1 MNKGVAVARVQCGAA
16 GRLLGAIFFA
26 LSALF
31 PAVGAAPPEIIR
43 VHVPA
48 TQATGWFPAGTPLR
62 MMAPDRFE
70 SLLDSAI
77 RGTSP
82 AKNTIPSRLIRARHH
97 ARWNAG
103 VLSGESRL
111 AAVIPNSGP
120 AALVLDPWTPMI
132 LAPPRNLQSVG
143 ALESGKTV
151 LLIESSAS
159 AGGNPAVTLDW
170 ELRARPD
177 SEGRSFALGLP
188 GDETTELTLELPAG
202 WLPLGPEGLREGPL
216 PSSQTGFQSWCFH
229 GRPALIN
236 LRLLDGRRPLPPG
249 EEALIWVSGPTR
261 ITLGSTESRD
271 AQSANWKT
279 DWTVQPDRRGLMRF
293 TVELGPGLEFIAVSG
308 PEVKEYQA
316 EHEGEVTRVRVTLAG
331 ISRLPT
337 PLHFEAHARVP
348 LEGPW
353 SVPAMRPLDA
363 IWTGGTTT
371 VVVDPLRVIQDC
383 RARAG
388 RRVPAQ
394 GGEPEDANVLVFEAR
409 SADPVADLVFHQTQ
423 AQPPCQVRGRLL
435 VGLAA
440 PELECQLIGVGGR
453 GPTRE
458 LSIEL
463 PPTWVADRVRWS
475 GAEESLAW
483 HPTIQADGSTRL
495 HVLLP
500 GGEGAPEG
508 RALEIAAF
516 STAAGGRGSLVLP
529 RVRPSGLAILDETWV
544 AMVDRTMI
552 LTPIS
557 AHGLVWIDP
566 SRVEGAIGSK
576 SAVSPDV
583 HAALAWRWNGEKAA
597 ARVDREQAEQV
608 PRTEIQYRAKVEQD
622 GKHLAVEG
630 QILIKPGSNP
640 LDVLPVWVSQPAGGL
655 QDWSFRAGPEKKEL
669 IRHPLDDPSRS
680 RLEFPATGLAWNLSL
695 SSPELGESRVHFK
708 ARLPWNQRGSIP
720 LISPPRRFLPRST
733 VLLEVPSRMRSDV
746 QTAGLRRLET
756 TMAERL
762 ATSWQPEPRPDPA
775 GQGASERAYLVAH
788 AFTYTE

>member
-1 MNKGVAVARVQCGAA
+1 MNKGVAVVRVQCGAA
-16 GRLLGAIFFA
+16 GRLWGAIFFA

-48 TQATGWFPAGTPLR
+48 AQATGWFPAGTPLR
-62 MMAPDRFE
+62 IMAPDRFE

-82 AKNTIPSRLIRARHH
+82 AKNTIPPRLIRARHH

-151 LLIESSAS
+151 LLIEPSAS

-177 SEGRSFALGLP
+177 SGGRSFALGLP

-202 WLPLGPEGLREGPL
+202 WLPLGPEGFREGPL
-216 PSSQTGFQSWCFH
+216 PSSQTGFQSWRFH
-229 GRPALIN
+229 GRPELIN

-249 EEALIWVSGPTR
+249 EESLIWVSGPTR
-261 ITLGSTESRD
+261 IMLGSTESRD

-279 DWTVQPDRRGLMRF
+279 DWTVQHDRRGLMRF

-348 LEGPW
+348 LEGLW

-383 RARAG
+383 RERAG

-394 GGEPEDANVLVFEAR
+394 GDEPEDANVLVFEAR
-409 SADPVADLVFHQTQ
+409 SADPVADLVFRQTQ
-423 AQPPCQVRGRLL
+423 AQPACQVRGRLL

-463 PPTWVADRVRWS
+463 PPTWVPDRVRWS
-475 GAEESLAW
+475 GTDESIAW

-500 GGEGAPEG
+500 GGEGARKAEPLRSQRPPRPREG
-508 RALEIAAF
+508 
-516 STAAGGRGSLVLP
+516 G
-529 RVRPSGLAILDETWV
+529 
-544 AMVDRTMI
+544 
-552 LTPIS
+552 
-557 AHGLVWIDP
+557 DP
-566 SRVEGAIGSK
+566 LSC
-576 SAVSPDV
+576 
-583 HAALAWRWNGEKAA
+583 
-597 ARVDREQAEQV
+597 RESV
-608 PRTEIQYRAKVEQD
+608 P
-622 GKHLAVEG
+622 
-630 QILIKPGSNP
+630 
-640 LDVLPVWVSQPAGGL
+640 PVWPYSTRPG
-655 QDWSFRAGPEKKEL
+655 WPWW
-669 IRHPLDDPSRS
+669 
-680 RLEFPATGLAWNLSL
+680 TG
-695 SSPELGESRVHFK
+695 R
-708 ARLPWNQRGSIP
+708 
-720 LISPPRRFLPRST
+720 
-733 VLLEVPSRMRSDV
+733 
-746 QTAGLRRLET
+746 
-756 TMAERL
+756 
-762 ATSWQPEPRPDPA
+762 
-775 GQGASERAYLVAH
+775 
-788 AFTYTE
+788 

>member
-1 MNKGVAVARVQCGAA
+1 
-16 GRLLGAIFFA
+16 
-26 LSALF
+26 
-31 PAVGAAPPEIIR
+31 
-43 VHVPA
+43 
-48 TQATGWFPAGTPLR
+48 
-62 MMAPDRFE
+62 
-70 SLLDSAI
+70 
-77 RGTSP
+77 
-82 AKNTIPSRLIRARHH
+82 
-97 ARWNAG
+97 
-103 VLSGESRL
+103 
-111 AAVIPNSGP
+111 
-120 AALVLDPWTPMI
+120 MI

-151 LLIESSAS
+151 LLIEPSAS

-177 SEGRSFALGLP
+177 SGGRSFALGLP

-202 WLPLGPEGLREGPL
+202 WLPLGPEGFREGPL
-216 PSSQTGFQSWCFH
+216 PSSQTGFQSWRFH
-229 GRPALIN
+229 GRPELIN
-236 LRLLDGRRPLPPG
+236 LRLLDGRKPLPPG
-249 EEALIWVSGPTR
+249 EESLIWVSGPTR
-261 ITLGSTESRD
+261 IMLGSTESRD

-348 LEGPW
+348 LEGLW

-383 RARAG
+383 RERAG

-423 AQPPCQVRGRLL
+423 AQPACQVRGRLL

-463 PPTWVADRVRWS
+463 PPTWVPDRVRWS
-475 GAEESLAW
+475 GADESLAW

-508 RALEIAAF
+508 RALEIAAS
-516 STAAGGRGSLVLP
+516 STAAGGRGPLVLP

-544 AMVDRTMI
+544 AIGGQDDDPHSHLGTRPRLDRSFSSGRSHRLQVCRESGRSRRPGLALEWRERGSPRGPRTGRARAQGRDPVPRESR
-552 LTPIS
+552 TGREAPRRRRPDPDQAGQQSTGCS
-557 AHGLVWIDP
+557 AGLGQPAGRRAPGLVF
-566 SRVEGAIGSK
+566 SRRPRKERAHQTPPGRSI
-576 SAVSPDV
+576 AVSPRVSRDRPGLESF
-583 HAALAWRWNGEKAA
+583 AQLA
-597 ARVDREQAEQV
+597 
-608 PRTEIQYRAKVEQD
+608 
-622 GKHLAVEG
+622 
-630 QILIKPGSNP
+630 
-640 LDVLPVWVSQPAGGL
+640 
-655 QDWSFRAGPEKKEL
+655 RAGRKSGSLQGSASLEPA
-669 IRHPLDDPSRS
+669 RFHSLDIASPAVLTAEHGPARGPVPDAFRCPDSGATPARDHDGRAPRGLLAAGAQARPGWTG
-680 RLEFPATGLAWNLSL
+680 RL
-695 SSPELGESRVHFK
+695 
-708 ARLPWNQRGSIP
+708 
-720 LISPPRRFLPRST
+720 
-733 VLLEVPSRMRSDV
+733 
-746 QTAGLRRLET
+746 
-756 TMAERL
+756 
-762 ATSWQPEPRPDPA
+762 
-775 GQGASERAYLVAH
+775 
-788 AFTYTE
+788 

>member
-1 MNKGVAVARVQCGAA
+1 MNKGVAVVRVQCGAA
-16 GRLLGAIFFA
+16 GRLWGAIFFA

-48 TQATGWFPAGTPLR
+48 AQATGWFPAGTPLR

-77 RGTSP
+77 RGTSS
-82 AKNTIPSRLIRARHH
+82 AKNTIPPRLIRARHH

-151 LLIESSAS
+151 LLIEPSAS

-177 SEGRSFALGLP
+177 SGGRSFALGLP

-202 WLPLGPEGLREGPL
+202 WLPLGPEGFREGPL
-216 PSSQTGFQSWCFH
+216 PSSQTGFQSWRFH
-229 GRPALIN
+229 GRPELIN
-236 LRLLDGRRPLPPG
+236 LRLLDGRKPLPPG
-249 EEALIWVSGPTR
+249 EESLIWVSGPTR
-261 ITLGSTESRD
+261 IMLGSTESRD
-271 AQSANWKT
+271 ARSANWTT

-337 PLHFEAHARVP
+337 SLHFEAHARVP
-348 LEGPW
+348 LEGLW

-383 RARAG
+383 RERAG

-409 SADPVADLVFHQTQ
+409 SADPVADLVFRQTQ
-423 AQPPCQVRGRLL
+423 AQPACQVRGRLL

-463 PPTWVADRVRWS
+463 PPTWVADRV
-475 GAEESLAW
+475 
-483 HPTIQADGSTRL
+483 
-495 HVLLP
+495 
-500 GGEGAPEG
+500 
-508 RALEIAAF
+508 ALERRGRIACLA
-516 STAAGGRGSLVLP
+516 SDHSGGWQHPAARAPSRRRGCP
-529 RVRPSGLAILDETWV
+529 GRPS
-544 AMVDRTMI
+544 
-552 LTPIS
+552 P
-557 AHGLVWIDP
+557 
-566 SRVEGAIGSK
+566 
-576 SAVSPDV
+576 
-583 HAALAWRWNGEKAA
+583 
-597 ARVDREQAEQV
+597 
-608 PRTEIQYRAKVEQD
+608 
-622 GKHLAVEG
+622 
-630 QILIKPGSNP
+630 
-640 LDVLPVWVSQPAGGL
+640 
-655 QDWSFRAGPEKKEL
+655 
-669 IRHPLDDPSRS
+669 
-680 RLEFPATGLAWNLSL
+680 
-695 SSPELGESRVHFK
+695 
-708 ARLPWNQRGSIP
+708 
-720 LISPPRRFLPRST
+720 
-733 VLLEVPSRMRSDV
+733 
-746 QTAGLRRLET
+746 
-756 TMAERL
+756 
-762 ATSWQPEPRPDPA
+762 
-775 GQGASERAYLVAH
+775 
-788 AFTYTE
+788 